1 MIDDMDRVVPMDQ
14 MDDFRVAADCPDP
27 RGWDVIGSDG
37 VLVGEVEEMLVDTA
51 AMSVRYLDVCLNAK
65 VSGSKRDRHVL
76 VPIGRAELDAG
87 SDCVH
92 LHDLSAPQAAQLPEY
107 GHGPVTREFE
117 QAVRERF
124 EGGVPAAAASASAGS
139 AEALGRRAEDR
150 GEAAADFYAGPLF
163 DDSRFYGRRST
174 DRDEAGA

>member
-1 MIDDMDRVVPMDQ
+1 MINDMDRVVPMDQ

-37 VLVGEVEEMLVDTA
+37 ELVGEVEEMLVDTA

-76 VPIGRAELDAG
+76 VPIGRAELDAS

-92 LHDLSAPQAAQLPEY
+92 LHDVSAPQAAQLPEY
-107 GHGPVTREFE
+107 RHGPVTREFE
-117 QAVRERF
+117 TEVRARF
-124 EGGVPAAAASASAGS
+124 EGGVPVAAAAPSTDAG
-139 AEALGRRAEDR
+139 ETPLRRAEDR
-150 GEAAADFYAGPLF
+150 GEVPADFYAGPLF

-174 DRDEAGA
+174 DRGTAPR